1 MFDKMKQLMDFK
13 NQAERINKELDGEV
27 IEVTEVKGIKIE
39 ISGSQ
44 DFKKIEIDESI
55 INKEDKNGLERDLLK
70 ALNAAIKKSQSVAA
84 SKMSSVMPGLPG
96 L

>member
-1 MFDKMKQLMDFK
+1 MFNKMKQLMDFK
-13 NQAERINKELDGEV
+13 NQAERIKKELDEEV
-27 IEVTEVKGIKIE
+27 VEVMEVKGIKIE

-44 DFKKIEIDESI
+44 DFRSIEIDEGL
-55 INKEDKNGLERDLLK
+55 INKEDKKGLERDLLK